1 MRESVYTPG
10 AGHAPPVL
18 AGRDNLL
25 RDWQLMLN
33 DTAARGR
40 VRARDTI
47 LVGPRGVGKTSAL
60 TAFADLARQQGTEVV
75 SLQAVLGE
83 AGLIDSLLQRARALT
98 AAEAGP
104 WRRARDVFEHLAGF
118 SVGVAGFSASVST
131 RDTSPLSSPSGPSG
145 RPDGSSLAG
154 ALAALA
160 GEVGQDTP
168 GAGVLITVDEMQVAA
183 PSDLALLAA
192 TLHRLNVDHPAANVT
207 FAATGLPFTPAVL
220 RTAGVT
226 HPDRLFIIED
236 IPLTLTREDARYAI
250 VEPARAAHVTWDP
263 EAVERL
269 IQLTN
274 GYPAHLQL
282 FADAAWSG
290 APGPGQIV
298 LADVEA
304 SLPEVGT
311 YLERRT
317 LGPRWERITD
327 RQLEFMAALALH
339 GGQAAMADIART
351 LGRPRD
357 DLGWLREE
365 LIKEG
370 DTYAPR
376 QGQIAM
382 AVPLFNAYVL
392 TRYED
397 ARTDRT
403 MPLLTLEQMRTNAG
417 VPPAGSPE
425 RAHRPSP
432 LGRSQQETTRS
443 SRPQDD
449 PGTRPTP

>member
-1 MRESVYTPG
+1 MRDSVYTPG

-18 AGRDNLL
+18 AGREDLL

-104 WRRARDVFEHLAGF
+104 WRRARGVFEHLAGF
-118 SVGVAGFSASVST
+118 GVGVAGFRASVST
-131 RDTSPLSSPSGPSG
+131 HDPSRPTGP
-145 RPDGSSLAG
+145 RPDASALAE

-160 GEVGQDTP
+160 SEVGKDTP
-168 GAGVLITVDEMQVAA
+168 SGGVLITVDELQVAA

-226 HPDRLFIIED
+226 HPDRLFLIED
-236 IPLTLTREDARYAI
+236 IPLTLAVEDAKYAI
-250 VEPARAAHVTWDP
+250 VEPAREAHVTWDP

-304 SLPEVGT
+304 CLPKVGND
-311 YLERRT
+311 LERRT
-317 LGPRWERITD
+317 LGPRWDRITD
-327 RQLEFMAALALH
+327 RQLEFMAAVALH

-351 LGRPRD
+351 LGRSRD

-376 QGQIAM
+376 QGQIAI
-382 AVPLFNAYVL
+382 AVPLFANYLLA
-392 TRYED
+392 RYEE
-397 ARTDRT
+397 ARNSGRT
-403 MPLLTLEQMRTNAG
+403 SLLTLNQMRTNAG
-417 VPPAGSPE
+417 LPPMGSPK
-425 RAHRPSP
+425 RSHGPSQ
-432 LGRSQQETTRS
+432 LGRSQQQAR
-443 SRPQDD
+443 RPSPP
-449 PGTRPTP
+449 PGGLGTGLTP